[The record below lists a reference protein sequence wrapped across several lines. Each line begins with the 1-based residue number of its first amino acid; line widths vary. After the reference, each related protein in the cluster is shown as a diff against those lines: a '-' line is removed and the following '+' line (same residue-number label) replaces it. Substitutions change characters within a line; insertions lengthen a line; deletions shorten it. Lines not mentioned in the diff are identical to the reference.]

1 MSANCPR
8 ANYLGVNFRGSNF
21 RGAIVRG
28 VIILGGNCPVPITQD
43 ERINM
48 ERDEMNEV
56 GKSIYTT

>member
-1 MSANCPR
+1 MWQHEN
-8 ANYLGVNFRGSNF
+8 VTVQKQSN
-21 RGAIVRG
+21 
-28 VIILGGNCPVPITQD
+28 LITQD